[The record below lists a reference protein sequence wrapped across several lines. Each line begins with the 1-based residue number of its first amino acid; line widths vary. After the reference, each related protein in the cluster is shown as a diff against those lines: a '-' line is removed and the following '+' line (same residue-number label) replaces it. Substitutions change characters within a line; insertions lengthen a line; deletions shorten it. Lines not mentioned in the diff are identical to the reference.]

1 MAISQDAPLLAAID
15 VFRSLTREQ
24 LLELEVRLSP
34 ITIAGGTRLVNQG
47 EEADALFLV
56 VTGRFEVLIDGQ
68 PNPIAE
74 IGAGSTIGEIAF
86 FAGGQRIATVK
97 AQRDSLVLKLSR
109 ADFEELAGRFPQMWS
124 AITATLAQRLATTTS
139 RGKPRPVV
147 RPKTIAVCPAGSAP
161 LDPGFIASL
170 RSVFERHARTVFLDA
185 TTWRIA
191 LKGRSPCDSAAVET
205 AWFNELE
212 RDYDFVFYVAD
223 SQPSDWSHK
232 VIRQADMVVCAGRQ
246 RAGLSPAERRPNALE
261 DLVAGLHK
269 PENVRL
275 VLVHDQSG
283 AAQGTRGWLDTRP
296 AIGLH
301 HHVGCKVKAD
311 YERLYRFLSGNALG
325 LVACGGGAFSSAH
338 IGLFQAF
345 QEAGLAFDMM
355 GGTSGGAAMTA
366 AFALV
371 ADPDEI
377 ERRTHDIFVARKAL
391 RRWTLPRYSLLDHSE
406 FDRALRHHFTDADI
420 EDLWIPFFAVSTNL
434 SRNTIHIHR
443 RGPLWQ
449 AVRASCSI
457 PALLPPVFTADGEM
471 LVDGCLMDNVP
482 INAMHAAKSGP
493 NIVVDFNVPDAGAVC
508 QPGTHLPSRRELLWA
523 SLTKS
528 RRQQLPQ
535 FPSPAAVLLRSLML
549 NRSKV
554 HAALGPDDV
563 LLEPDMPGDMNH
575 LDWHRHSQL
584 RREAYAFATVEL
596 HRLAGAGHPIFS
608 CGK

>member
-1 MAISQDAPLLAAID
+1 MAAID
-15 VFRSLTREQ
+15 VFRTLTPQQHRE
-24 LLELEVRLSP
+24 LELRLSP
-34 ITIAGGTRLVNQG
+34 IPIAGGTCLVRQG

-56 VTGRFEVLIDGQ
+56 VTGRFEVLVDGQ
-68 PNPIAE
+68 PNPVAE
-74 IGAGSTIGEIAF
+74 ICAGSTIGEIAF
-86 FAGGQRIATVK
+86 FAGGQRTATVK

-139 RGKPRPVV
+139 RGKPGHVA
-147 RPKTIAVCPAGSAP
+147 RPKTIAVCAAGGAR
-161 LDPGFIASL
+161 LEPGFIASL
-170 RSVFERHARTVFLDA
+170 RAVFERHARAVFLDA
-185 TTWRIA
+185 ATWQNA
-191 LKGRSPCDSAAVET
+191 LESGPPRDSAAVET

-212 RDYDFVFYVAD
+212 RHYDFVVYIAD
-223 SQPSDWSHK
+223 AEPTDWSQK
-232 VIRQADMVVCAGRQ
+232 VIRQADMVLCVGCQ
-246 RAGLSPAERRPNALE
+246 HTSLSPADRRPNALE
-261 DLVAGLHK
+261 QIVGALQK

-283 AAQGTRGWLDTRP
+283 AAQGTRAWLETRP

-301 HHVGCKVKAD
+301 HHVGRNIKAD

-325 LVACGGGAFSSAH
+325 LVACGGGAFSAAH

-345 QEAGLAFDMM
+345 QEAGLAFDIM

-391 RRWTLPRYSLLDHSE
+391 RRWTLPLYSLLDHSE

-434 SRNTIHIHR
+434 SRNTIHYHK

-471 LVDGCLMDNVP
+471 LVDGCLTDNVP
-482 INAMHAAKSGP
+482 INAMHAVKSGP

-508 QPGTHLPSRRELLWA
+508 QPGAHLPSRRELLWA

-528 RRQQLPQ
+528 RRQQLPH

-554 HAALGPDDV
+554 QAALGPADV
-563 LLEPDMPGDMNH
+563 LLEPAMPADMNH
-575 LDWHRHSQL
+575 LDWHRHAQL
-584 RREAYAFATVEL
+584 RREAYAFATAEL
-596 HRLAGAGHPIFS
+596 EKLASAGHPIFHVATRPF
-608 CGK
+608 CVLD